1 MNPICPYCRTEIG
14 SLEGERI
21 DCPGCGTPH
30 HSDCFQENG
39 GCTIFGCSKA
49 PVDDPK
55 ISVSGTDLVEMGNP
69 GAAEA
74 PRQVLGTGMFP
85 APPME
90 PPHDTA
96 PAPPPPLPPPTGT
109 APPPLPMGQVRNS
122 SAPSALVDYYSA
134 NRPKTRV
141 VFVLLG
147 IFLGIFGVHNF
158 YAGYV
163 RKGVAQL
170 CTTLFTCF
178 YGAIVSWIWAIAEV
192 CIVSKDADGVQF
204 I

>member
-1 MNPICPYCRTEIG
+1 LNPICPYCRTEIG
-14 SLEGERI
+14 SLEGERV

-49 PVDDPK
+49 PADDPK
-55 ISVSGTDLVEMGNP
+55 ISVSGTDLAEVVNP
-69 GAAEA
+69 AASVA
-74 PRQVLGTGMFP
+74 PRPILGTGMFP
-85 APPME
+85 APAME
-90 PPHDTA
+90 A
-96 PAPPPPLPPPTGT
+96 PRDAVPASPPPLPPPTGT
-109 APPPLPMGQVRNS
+109 APPPPPMGQVRNS

-147 IFLGIFGVHNF
+147 IFFGIFGVHNF

-192 CIVSKDADGVQF
+192 CIVNKDADGVQF

>member
-1 MNPICPYCRTEIG
+1 M
-14 SLEGERI
+14 
-21 DCPGCGTPH
+21 
-30 HSDCFQENG
+30 
-39 GCTIFGCSKA
+39 
-49 PVDDPK
+49 
-55 ISVSGTDLVEMGNP
+55 
-69 GAAEA
+69 
-74 PRQVLGTGMFP
+74 
-85 APPME
+85 
-90 PPHDTA
+90 
-96 PAPPPPLPPPTGT
+96 
-109 APPPLPMGQVRNS
+109 
-122 SAPSALVDYYSA
+122 DYYSA